1 MKIFVIEASGLSAA
15 FIGCYGNDWVATPN
29 IDRLAAEGVVFDW
42 HIADQPELLRD
53 RPWAERSIASGRHS
67 GGPVVFS
74 PSVVRCPNLVGFAND
89 AIRAINCNAECL
101 WIEGPS
107 LIPPWTLDTD
117 SLDSYFDEDDAEER
131 LTPWPDPPMVCATLD
146 DAEVVTLQNTYAA
159 VVTYFDAQLGRV
171 LDHIKSRTDLLICVT
186 ARAGLPLGEHGMIG
200 APRPW
205 LHAELVH
212 VPLVMRLPNGAEA
225 GMRIN
230 ALTQPLD
237 LTATLLEAGN
247 APIPPMHGRSLWPL
261 LRSETPSVR
270 PYAMSMMEVDG
281 FESWLLRS
289 LAWAFHLP
297 TKFPVDADPSKPK
310 LYVKPD
316 DRWEVNDFWQQQV
329 DRADEFERALR
340 EFIAT
345 LAQTDEPRYPPIDF
359 A

>member
-1 MKIFVIEASGLSAA
+1 MKILVIEATGLSTA

-29 IDRLAAEGVVFDW
+29 LDRLAAEGVVFDW

-53 RPWAERSIASGRHS
+53 RPWAERSIASGHHS
-67 GGPVVFS
+67 NGPVVFS
-74 PSVVRCPNLVGFAND
+74 PSVVRCADLASFAND
-89 AIRAINCNAECL
+89 AIRAINDATECL
-101 WIEGPS
+101 WIEGPC
-107 LIPPWTLDTD
+107 LIPPWKLDAD

-131 LTPWPDPPMVCATLD
+131 LTPWPDPPMACATLD
-146 DAEVVTLQNTYAA
+146 EAEVVTLQNTYAA

-171 LDHIKSRTDLLICVT
+171 LDHVKSQADMLICVT
-186 ARAGLPLGEHGMIG
+186 ARAGLPLGEHGMVG

-237 LTATLLEAGN
+237 LTATFLEGAD
-247 APIPPMHGRSLWPL
+247 APMHGRSLWPL
-261 LRSETPSVR
+261 LRGEVPSVR
-270 PYAMSMMEVDG
+270 PYAVSTLEIDG
-281 FESWLLRS
+281 YECWLLRS
-289 LAWAFHLP
+289 PDWAFHLP
-297 TKFPVDADPSKPK
+297 TKFPADGELSKPR

-316 DRWEVNDFWQQQV
+316 DRCEVNDFWQQQV
-329 DRADEFERALR
+329 DRVDEFERALR
-340 EFIAT
+340 EFITT